1 MTIVECWT
9 EHQGVRNLVQFLQ
22 PHDIGASFA
31 VRIYKH
37 YGPQALSIV
46 QENPYRLAMDI
57 RGIGFLTADA
67 LAAKLGFESEHPL
80 RIQAGTLY
88 TLMKQIDDGHVY
100 YPRRALVNRP
110 VPSSAS
116 RKSSSRRP
124 WTASPVRNG
133 WCWRNSTTRSACT

>member
-1 MTIVECWT
+1 M
-9 EHQGVRNLVQFLQ
+9 
-22 PHDIGASFA
+22 
-31 VRIYKH
+31 
-37 YGPQALSIV
+37 

-100 YPRRALVNRP
+100 YPRRALVEQTCSQLGIAEEFVEEAVDCLAREER
-110 VPSSAS
+110 VVLEELDDEIGKHSSDLAHVF
-116 RKSSSRRP
+116 
-124 WTASPVRNG
+124 SPYGV
-133 WCWRNSTTRSACT
+133 

>member
-100 YPRRALVNRP
+100 
-110 VPSSAS
+110 
-116 RKSSSRRP
+116 
-124 WTASPVRNG
+124 
-133 WCWRNSTTRSACT
+133 

>member
-1 MTIVECWT
+1 M
-9 EHQGVRNLVQFLQ
+9 QFLQ

-100 YPRRALVNRP
+100 YPRRALVEQTCSQLGIAEEF
-110 VPSSAS
+110 VEEAV
-116 RKSSSRRP
+116 
-124 WTASPVRNG
+124 TASPVRNG